1 MKTKTKILAFVSLIL
16 SVIFIGTGFSIFVFA
31 NKINEHTDYAKG
43 LMDDIDVNYKLDANA
58 YTVYF
63 FSFLLR
69 NGPTIFMIIQGL
81 QRSPWMII
89 YPSIAIRTT

>member
-1 MKTKTKILAFVSLIL
+1 MKSKAKILALVSLIL
-16 SVIFIGTGFSIFVFA
+16 SVIFIGTGFSIFVFV

-63 FSFLLR
+63 SLLLS
-69 NGPTIFMIIQGL
+69 GLTIFMIIQGL
-81 QRSPWMII
+81 QRSLLMTTCL
-89 YPSIAIRTT
+89 SITTKTT